1 MAIRTILV
9 TGSHRSG
16 TTWVGRVLASLPG
29 STYIHEPFNLD
40 YPCAQY
46 PLRMEHWFQ
55 RLDGGD
61 GAHQQ
66 AFAELL
72 LQSPRRRGPRFV
84 SDLRWKLARRRTRA
98 IILKDPIA
106 LLSANWLA
114 ERCGVFPLV
123 MLRHPAAFVSSLKT
137 HGWFFD
143 FRNLLDQP
151 DAIATFFPEER
162 ETLAAVAGRQFT
174 DIVYEASVLWRLL
187 HKVILT
193 YRDRHPDWLFVRLED
208 IARDPLREFRQL
220 ASQAGLPETWP
231 SDEALRK
238 AIRQAGTDQAVNA
251 ATERIPVWRSR
262 LSPEEIKKVRQLTET
277 TAARFYPDSEW

>member
-1 MAIRTILV
+1 MSIRTILV

-16 TTWVGRVLASLPG
+16 TTWVGQVLATLPG

-55 RLDGGD
+55 RLNGEH

-72 LQSPRRRGPRFV
+72 LQSPRQQAPPLIGN
-84 SDLRWKLARRRTRA
+84 LRWKLARRSTRT

-106 LLSANWLA
+106 LLSADWLA
-114 ERCGVFPLV
+114 EHCGVFPLV
-123 MLRHPAAFVSSLKT
+123 MLRHPAAFVSSLKKY
-137 HGWFFD
+137 GWFFD
-143 FRNLLDQP
+143 FRNLLNQP
-151 DAIATFFPEER
+151 EAVETFFPEEW
-162 ETLAAVAGRQFT
+162 ETLESVASRQFT
-174 DIVYEASVLWRLL
+174 DIVYEGSVLWRLL

-208 IARDPLREFRQL
+208 VARDPLHEFRQL
-220 ASQAGLPETWP
+220 AQQAGLPQTWP
-231 SDEALRK
+231 DDDSLRRAFKRTGSQSLDEGR
-238 AIRQAGTDQAVNA
+238 GGV
-251 ATERIPVWRSR
+251 PVWRSR
-262 LSPEEIKKVRQLTET
+262 LSADEVEKVRQLTET
-277 TAARFYPDSEW
+277 TAARFYPGADW